1 MSKSKKVTKGKVSA
15 DNKDKDTDRGF
26 VGDSS
31 KKPDTESKVASSMDS
46 SGRYTDTC
54 QRCGRP
60 KHTGTCRTPMALPV
74 GSTLP
79 LAERVANEKSV
90 VTESK
95 VASSMD
101 SSGRYTD
108 TCQRC
113 GRPKHTGTCRTPMA
127 LPVGST
133 LPLAER
139 VANEK
144 SVVADPKASLD
155 ESKPSGTGVAPKR

>member
-15 DNKDKDTDRGF
+15 DNKDKDTDRGL

-31 KKPDTESKVASSMDS
+31 KKPD
-46 SGRYTDTC
+46 
-54 QRCGRP
+54 
-60 KHTGTCRTPMALPV
+60 
-74 GSTLP
+74 
-79 LAERVANEKSV
+79 
-90 VTESK
+90 TESK